1 MAELHQTPTSL
12 CCCRKPL
19 LASGP
24 RCDGDSRPLAAP
36 GPGTPRGPL
45 VDVASASNF
54 RSFRLRHLHLDLRL
68 NFAVKEMSGWLVL
81 DLVPAQ
87 KGVTSLVLD
96 SHPSLL
102 IHSIDCKDPGAGQE
116 EPISLTYRVDP
127 FTDYGSSLN
136 ISLPP
141 AAVKPGRL
149 IQITV
154 RYTTTDGPAIWW
166 LDSELTCGQSRPL
179 VFTQGHSVC
188 NRSFFPCFDTPAV
201 KSTYTATVRVPEGVT
216 VLMSAS
222 LSSYST
228 PDRVFQFSM
237 EFPVPSYLVALVA
250 GELQHVDVGPR
261 SRVWAEPCLLS
272 CAVKK
277 LGGSVERWLGVAEEL
292 FGPYLWGRCD
302 IVFLPPSFPIVAM
315 ENPCLTFIIA
325 SILESSEFLLIDV
338 VHEIAHGW
346 FGNAVTNATWE
357 EMWLSEG
364 LATYAQRRITTE
376 AYGKSTTSTTL
387 STTYAQRRITTE
399 AYGKSTTSTTL
410 STTYAQRRI
419 TTEAYGKSTTSTTL
433 STTYAQRRITT
444 EAYGKSTTSTT
455 LSTTYAQRRIT
466 TEAYGKSTTSTTLST
481 TYAQRRITTEAYG
494 KSTTS
499 TTLSTT
505 YAQRRIT
512 TEAYGKSTTST
523 TLSTTYAQR
532 RITTEAYGEAF
543 TCLETAVRLDA
554 LHKQLRLL
562 GDNNPV
568 SKLQVKFEP
577 GVNPSSLMNL
587 FTYEKGF
594 CFVSYLSELS
604 GDVRRFDCFLR
615 DYISEF
621 KFQSVVAQ
629 DLIDYFLQYFPQLM
643 DVSHREGL
651 EFERWLN
658 GSGPPLF
665 EPDLSAAGALTQ
677 PVQDLCDLWR
687 GCQSPDPQALVSFDL
702 SAWST
707 FQIVLFLDR
716 MLDQTPLPRDVMTR
730 LSACYASVFD
740 GLNAEVQIR
749 WLQMVVRNS
758 FHPEL
763 PRVRAFLHKHTSRMY
778 TVPLY
783 DDLVAGVMKCVA
795 VEVFNQTQRRLHPNL
810 RRTLQQILFQ
820 TSSASTNQN
829 VPILS
834 AVPPSASSSPFS
846 QQVATAASAGTT
858 AAIALRDVNVSA

>member
-1 MAELHQTPTSL
+1 MMAELQQTPTSL
-12 CCCRKPL
+12 CCCCKSLP
-19 LASGP
+19 ASGGRCAGDSGRPSVGPGSP
-24 RCDGDSRPLAAP
+24 RC
-36 GPGTPRGPL
+36 PL

-54 RSFRLRHLHLDLRL
+54 RCFQLRHLHLDLRL

-81 DLVPAQ
+81 DLVPIQ
-87 KGVTSLVLD
+87 PGVHTLVLD

-102 IHSIDCKDPGAGQE
+102 IHSIDCKGPGAPQE
-116 EPISLTYRVDP
+116 EPVSLTYRVDP

-136 ISLPP
+136 ISLPTTL
-141 AAVKPGRL
+141 KPGRL
-149 IQITV
+149 IHITV

-188 NRSFFPCFDTPAV
+188 NRSFFPCFDTPAI
-201 KSTYTATVRVPEGVT
+201 KSTYTASVRVPDGVT

-222 LSSYST
+222 RSSYSKQ
-228 PDRVFQFSM
+228 DRVFQFSM

-292 FGPYLWGRCD
+292 FGAYLWGRCD

-338 VHEIAHGW
+338 IHEIAHGW

-376 AYGKSTTSTTL
+376 AYG
-387 STTYAQRRITTE
+387 
-399 AYGKSTTSTTL
+399 
-410 STTYAQRRI
+410 
-419 TTEAYGKSTTSTTL
+419 
-433 STTYAQRRITT
+433 
-444 EAYGKSTTSTT
+444 
-455 LSTTYAQRRIT
+455 
-466 TEAYGKSTTSTTLST
+466 
-481 TYAQRRITTEAYG
+481 
-494 KSTTS
+494 
-499 TTLSTT
+499 
-505 YAQRRIT
+505 
-512 TEAYGKSTTST
+512 
-523 TLSTTYAQR
+523 
-532 RITTEAYGEAF
+532 EAF
-543 TCLETAVRLDA
+543 TCLETVVRLDA
-554 LHKQLRLL
+554 LHRQLRLL

-577 GVNPSSLMNL
+577 GVNPSTLMNL

-594 CFVSYLSELS
+594 CFVSYLSQLC

-621 KFQSVVAQ
+621 KFKSVVAQ
-629 DLIDYFLQYFPQLM
+629 DLIDYFLGYFPELKNAAVAQ
-643 DVSHREGL
+643 REGL
-651 EFERWLN
+651 EFERWLS
-658 GSGPPLF
+658 GCGPPPY
-665 EPDLSAAGALTQ
+665 EPDLSAGGALTQ

-687 GCQSPDPQALVSFDL
+687 SGDAPDLQAVSTFHL
-702 SAWST
+702 STWST

-716 MLDQTPLPRDVMTR
+716 MLDHSPLPHDVMVS
-730 LSACYASVFD
+730 LSARYSSLFD

-758 FHPEL
+758 FYPDL

-783 DDLVAGVMKCVA
+783 EDLVAGVMKCVA
-795 VEVFNQTQRRLHPNL
+795 VEIFYQTQRRLHPNL

-820 TSSASTNQN
+820 TGAAPTNQN
-829 VPILS
+829 SPALPLIPSSPSPSLS
-834 AVPPSASSSPFS
+834 PQPAATATASST
-846 QQVATAASAGTT
+846 TAAGTT
-858 AAIALRDVNVSA
+858 NGIALRDVNVSA

>member
-1 MAELHQTPTSL
+1 MASL
-12 CCCRKPL
+12 DQEPS
-19 LASGP
+19 AV
-24 RCDGDSRPLAAP
+24 P
-36 GPGTPRGPL
+36 GPGSPQCPL

-54 RSFRLRHLHLDLRL
+54 SCFQLQHFHLDLRL

-81 DLVPAQ
+81 DLIPIQ
-87 KGVTSLVLD
+87 MGNHILVLD

-102 IHSIDCKDPGAGQE
+102 IHSIDCKVPRSGQE
-116 EPISLTYRVDP
+116 EPVSLTYRIDP

-136 ISLPP
+136 ISLPA

-149 IQITV
+149 IEITI

-201 KSTYTATVRVPEGVT
+201 KSTYTATVRVPDGVT

-222 LSSYST
+222 RSAYSKQ
-228 PDRVFQFSM
+228 DRVFQFSM

-277 LGGSVERWLGVAEEL
+277 LGGSVEHWLGVAEDL

-338 VHEIAHGW
+338 IHEIAHGW
-346 FGNAVTNATWE
+346 FGNTVTNATWE

-376 AYGKSTTSTTL
+376 AYG
-387 STTYAQRRITTE
+387 
-399 AYGKSTTSTTL
+399 
-410 STTYAQRRI
+410 
-419 TTEAYGKSTTSTTL
+419 
-433 STTYAQRRITT
+433 
-444 EAYGKSTTSTT
+444 
-455 LSTTYAQRRIT
+455 
-466 TEAYGKSTTSTTLST
+466 
-481 TYAQRRITTEAYG
+481 
-494 KSTTS
+494 
-499 TTLSTT
+499 
-505 YAQRRIT
+505 
-512 TEAYGKSTTST
+512 
-523 TLSTTYAQR
+523 
-532 RITTEAYGEAF
+532 EAF
-543 TCLETAVRLDA
+543 TCLETVVRLDA
-554 LHKQLRLL
+554 LHRQLRLL

-594 CFVSYLSELS
+594 CFVSYLSKLC
-604 GDVRRFDCFLR
+604 GDIHRFDHFLR
-615 DYISEF
+615 DYISKF
-621 KFQSVVAQ
+621 KFKSVVAQ
-629 DLIDYFLQYFPQLM
+629 DLIDYFLGYFPELQGAA
-643 DVSHREGL
+643 VAQREGL
-651 EFERWLN
+651 EFERWLS
-658 GSGPPLF
+658 GCGPPLY
-665 EPDLSAAGALTQ
+665 EPDLSGGDPLIQ

-687 GCQSPDPQALVSFDL
+687 NIECPDLQTVTSFDL
-702 SAWST
+702 SVWST

-716 MLDQTPLPRDVMTR
+716 MLDHSPLPHGDVANTIGR
-730 LSACYASVFD
+730 TKYIL
-740 GLNAEVQIR
+740 
-749 WLQMVVRNS
+749 
-758 FHPEL
+758 
-763 PRVRAFLHKHTSRMY
+763 MY

-783 DDLVAGVMKCVA
+783 EDLVAGVMKYVA
-795 VEVFNQTQRRLHPNL
+795 VEIFYQTQRRMHPNL
-810 RRTLQQILFQ
+810 RRTIQQILFQ
-820 TSSASTNQN
+820 SSSTQSNQN
-829 VPILS
+829 APALS
-834 AVPPSASSSPFS
+834 LMSSSSPS
-846 QQVATAASAGTT
+846 PSPSPSPSLTTQPQQPSAKATTT
-858 AAIALRDVNVSA
+858 IALRDVNVSA

>member
-1 MAELHQTPTSL
+1 MMAELQQTPTSL
-12 CCCRKPL
+12 CCCRKSLPV
-19 LASGP
+19 SGG
-24 RCDGDSRPLAAP
+24 RCVGDSGRPSASP
-36 GPGTPRGPL
+36 GPGSPRCPM

-54 RSFRLRHLHLDLRL
+54 RCFQLQHFHLDLRL

-81 DLVPAQ
+81 DLVPIQ
-87 KGVTSLVLD
+87 PGVQTLVLD
-96 SHPSLL
+96 SHSSLL
-102 IHSIDCKDPGAGQE
+102 IHSIDSKVPGVGLE
-116 EPISLTYRVDP
+116 EPVSLTYRVDP

-136 ISLPP
+136 ISLPA
-141 AAVKPGRL
+141 AAVKPGQL

-201 KSTYTATVRVPEGVT
+201 KSTYTATVRVPDGVT

-222 LSSYST
+222 RSSYSKQ
-228 PDRVFQFSM
+228 DRVFEFSM

-250 GELQHVDVGPR
+250 GDLQHVDVGPR
-261 SRVWAEPCLLS
+261 SRVWAEPCLLA

-338 VHEIAHGW
+338 IHEIAHGW

-376 AYGKSTTSTTL
+376 AYGD
-387 STTYAQRRITTE
+387 
-399 AYGKSTTSTTL
+399 
-410 STTYAQRRI
+410 
-419 TTEAYGKSTTSTTL
+419 
-433 STTYAQRRITT
+433 
-444 EAYGKSTTSTT
+444 
-455 LSTTYAQRRIT
+455 
-466 TEAYGKSTTSTTLST
+466 
-481 TYAQRRITTEAYG
+481 
-494 KSTTS
+494 
-499 TTLSTT
+499 
-505 YAQRRIT
+505 
-512 TEAYGKSTTST
+512 
-523 TLSTTYAQR
+523 
-532 RITTEAYGEAF
+532 AF

-554 LHKQLRLL
+554 LHRQLRLL

-577 GVNPSSLMNL
+577 GVNPSCLMNL

-594 CFVSYLSELS
+594 CFVAYLSQLS
-604 GDVRRFDCFLR
+604 GDIRRFDCFLR

-621 KFQSVVAQ
+621 KFKSVVAQ
-629 DLIDYFLQYFPQLM
+629 DLIDYFLGYFPELKDAAVAQ
-643 DVSHREGL
+643 REGL
-651 EFERWLN
+651 EFERWLS
-658 GSGPPLF
+658 GSGPPLY
-665 EPDLSAAGALTQ
+665 EPDLSAGGALTQ
-677 PVQDLCDLWR
+677 PVQDLCVLWKSSDGRDLH
-687 GCQSPDPQALVSFDL
+687 AVSTFDL

-716 MLDQTPLPRDVMTR
+716 MLDLSPLTHDVMAA
-730 LSACYASVFD
+730 LSACYSSLFD

-749 WLQMVVRNS
+749 WLQLVVRNS
-758 FHPEL
+758 FYPEL

-783 DDLVAGVMKCVA
+783 DDLVSGVMKCVA
-795 VEVFNQTQRRLHPNL
+795 VEIFNQTQRRLHPNL

-820 TSSASTNQN
+820 TSTAPPNQN
-829 VPILS
+829 GPAVSI
-834 AVPPSASSSPFS
+834 VPPSPSP
-846 QQVATAASAGTT
+846 QLQPAAAATASTAAKTT

>member
-1 MAELHQTPTSL
+1 MAEFHQTPTSL
-12 CCCRKPL
+12 CCCRKSLPD
-19 LASGP
+19 SGGRCVRDSGQPSAGPGSP
-24 RCDGDSRPLAAP
+24 RC
-36 GPGTPRGPL
+36 PL

-54 RSFRLRHLHLDLRL
+54 RSFQLHHFHLDLRL

-81 DLVPAQ
+81 DLVPVQA
-87 KGVTSLVLD
+87 GVCSLVLD

-102 IHSIDCKDPGAGQE
+102 IHSIDCKVPGGGQQ
-116 EPISLTYRVDP
+116 EPVSLTYRVDP

-136 ISLPP
+136 ISLPT

-149 IQITV
+149 VQITV
-154 RYTTTDGPAIWW
+154 HYTTTDGPAIWW
-166 LDSELTCGQSRPL
+166 LDSELTCGQTRPL

-201 KSTYTATVRVPEGVT
+201 KSTYTATVRVPDGVT

-222 LSSYST
+222 RSSYSKQ
-228 PDRVFQFSM
+228 DRVFQFSM

-277 LGGSVERWLGVAEEL
+277 LGGSVEHWLGVAEDL

-338 VHEIAHGW
+338 IHEIAHGW

-376 AYGKSTTSTTL
+376 AYG
-387 STTYAQRRITTE
+387 E
-399 AYGKSTTSTTL
+399 P
-410 STTYAQRRI
+410 
-419 TTEAYGKSTTSTTL
+419 
-433 STTYAQRRITT
+433 
-444 EAYGKSTTSTT
+444 
-455 LSTTYAQRRIT
+455 
-466 TEAYGKSTTSTTLST
+466 
-481 TYAQRRITTEAYG
+481 
-494 KSTTS
+494 
-499 TTLSTT
+499 
-505 YAQRRIT
+505 
-512 TEAYGKSTTST
+512 
-523 TLSTTYAQR
+523 
-532 RITTEAYGEAF
+532 F
-543 TCLETAVRLDA
+543 TCLETVVRLDA
-554 LHKQLRLL
+554 LHRQLRLL

-568 SKLQVKFEP
+568 SKLQVKFES
-577 GVNPSSLMNL
+577 GVNPSTLMNL

-594 CFVSYLSELS
+594 CFVSYLSELC

-621 KFQSVVAQ
+621 KFKSVVAQ
-629 DLIDYFLQYFPQLM
+629 DLIDYFLAYFPELKDAAVAQ
-643 DVSHREGL
+643 REGL
-651 EFERWLN
+651 EFEHWLS
-658 GSGPPLF
+658 GCGPPPY
-665 EPDLSAAGALTQ
+665 EPDLSAGGALIG
-677 PVQDLCDLWR
+677 PVQDLCNLWR
-687 GCQSPDPQALVSFDL
+687 SSDPPDLQALATFDL

-716 MLDQTPLPRDVMTR
+716 MLDHSPLPHDVMVS
-730 LSACYASVFD
+730 LSDSYSSLFD

-749 WLQMVVRNS
+749 WLQMVVRNT
-758 FHPEL
+758 FYPDL

-783 DDLVAGVMKCVA
+783 EDLVAGVMKCVA
-795 VEVFNQTQRRLHPNL
+795 VEIFYQTQRRLHPNL

-820 TSSASTNQN
+820 TSSTNQN
-829 VPILS
+829 GPAVPI
-834 AVPPSASSSPFS
+834 VPSSTSSSTPP
-846 QQVATAASAGTT
+846 QQPPAATATTSPATTGTT

>member
-1 MAELHQTPTSL
+1 MMAELHQTPTSL
-12 CCCRKPL
+12 CCCRKSLPI
-19 LASGP
+19 SGA
-24 RCDGDSRPLAAP
+24 RCVGYSTWPSAAP
-36 GPGTPRGPL
+36 GPGSPRCPL

-54 RSFRLRHLHLDLRL
+54 SCFQLRHFHLDLRL

-81 DLVPAQ
+81 DLIPVQA
-87 KGVTSLVLD
+87 GIHTLVLD

-102 IHSIDCKDPGAGQE
+102 IHSIDCKVPGAGQE
-116 EPISLTYRVDP
+116 EPVSLTYRIDP

-136 ISLPP
+136 ISLPT

-149 IQITV
+149 IQITI
-154 RYTTTDGPAIWW
+154 RYITTDGPA
-166 LDSELTCGQSRPL
+166 
-179 VFTQGHSVC
+179 
-188 NRSFFPCFDTPAV
+188 
-201 KSTYTATVRVPEGVT
+201 VPDGVT

-222 LSSYST
+222 RSSYSKQ
-228 PDRVFQFSM
+228 DRVFQFSM

-338 VHEIAHGW
+338 IHEIAHGW

-376 AYGKSTTSTTL
+376 AYG
-387 STTYAQRRITTE
+387 
-399 AYGKSTTSTTL
+399 
-410 STTYAQRRI
+410 
-419 TTEAYGKSTTSTTL
+419 
-433 STTYAQRRITT
+433 
-444 EAYGKSTTSTT
+444 
-455 LSTTYAQRRIT
+455 
-466 TEAYGKSTTSTTLST
+466 
-481 TYAQRRITTEAYG
+481 
-494 KSTTS
+494 
-499 TTLSTT
+499 
-505 YAQRRIT
+505 
-512 TEAYGKSTTST
+512 
-523 TLSTTYAQR
+523 
-532 RITTEAYGEAF
+532 EAF
-543 TCLETAVRLDA
+543 TCLETVVRLDA
-554 LHKQLRLL
+554 LHRQLRLL
-562 GDNNPV
+562 GDNNPM

-577 GVNPSSLMNL
+577 GVNPSTLMNL

-594 CFVSYLSELS
+594 CFVSYLSQLC

-615 DYISEF
+615 DYISQF
-621 KFQSVVAQ
+621 KFKSVVAQ
-629 DLIDYFLQYFPQLM
+629 DLIDYFLGYFPELQSAA
-643 DVSHREGL
+643 VAQKEGL
-651 EFERWLN
+651 EFERWLS
-658 GSGPPLF
+658 GCGPPLY
-665 EPDLSAAGALTQ
+665 EPDLSAGSTLIQ

-687 GCQSPDPQALVSFDL
+687 SIESPDLQTLTTFDL

-716 MLDQTPLPRDVMTR
+716 MLDHSPLPHDVMVS
-730 LSACYASVFD
+730 LSGCYSTLFD

-749 WLQMVVRNS
+749 WLQMVVRNT
-758 FHPEL
+758 FYPDL

-778 TVPLY
+778 TLPLY
-783 DDLVAGVMKCVA
+783 EDLVAGVMKCVA
-795 VEVFNQTQRRLHPNL
+795 VEIFYQTQRRLHPNL

-820 TSSASTNQN
+820 TSSAPANQN
-829 VPILS
+829 GQALS
-834 AVPPSASSSPFS
+834 TLPPSPSPS
-846 QQVATAASAGTT
+846 TQPPQPAATATASAAAAGTT
-858 AAIALRDVNVSA
+858 TAIALRDVNVSA

>member
-1 MAELHQTPTSL
+1 MMAELQQTPTSL

-19 LASGP
+19 PASGGRCGGDSGRPSAGPGAP
-24 RCDGDSRPLAAP
+24 RC
-36 GPGTPRGPL
+36 PL

-54 RSFRLRHLHLDLRL
+54 RCFQLRHLHLDLRL

-81 DLVPAQ
+81 DLVPVQ
-87 KGVTSLVLD
+87 PGVQTLVLD

-102 IHSIDCKDPGAGQE
+102 IHSIDCKGPGAPQD
-116 EPISLTYRVDP
+116 EPLSLTYRVDP

-136 ISLPP
+136 ISLPTTL
-141 AAVKPGRL
+141 KTGRL
-149 IQITV
+149 VHITV

-188 NRSFFPCFDTPAV
+188 NRSFFPCFDTPAI

-222 LSSYST
+222 RSSYSKQ
-228 PDRVFQFSM
+228 DRVFQFSM

-261 SRVWAEPCLLS
+261 SRVWAEPCLLA

-277 LGGSVERWLGVAEEL
+277 LGGSVERWLAVAEQL
-292 FGPYLWGRCD
+292 FGAYLWGRCD

-338 VHEIAHGW
+338 IHEIAHGW

-376 AYGKSTTSTTL
+376 AYG
-387 STTYAQRRITTE
+387 
-399 AYGKSTTSTTL
+399 
-410 STTYAQRRI
+410 
-419 TTEAYGKSTTSTTL
+419 
-433 STTYAQRRITT
+433 
-444 EAYGKSTTSTT
+444 
-455 LSTTYAQRRIT
+455 
-466 TEAYGKSTTSTTLST
+466 
-481 TYAQRRITTEAYG
+481 
-494 KSTTS
+494 
-499 TTLSTT
+499 
-505 YAQRRIT
+505 
-512 TEAYGKSTTST
+512 
-523 TLSTTYAQR
+523 
-532 RITTEAYGEAF
+532 EAF
-543 TCLETAVRLDA
+543 TCLETVVRLDA
-554 LHKQLRLL
+554 LHRQLRLL

-577 GVNPSSLMNL
+577 GVNPSTLMNL

-594 CFVSYLSELS
+594 CFVSYLSELC

-629 DLIDYFLQYFPQLM
+629 DLIDYFLNYFPELK
-643 DVSHREGL
+643 DAAVATREGL
-651 EFERWLN
+651 EFDRWLS
-658 GSGPPLF
+658 GCGPPLY
-665 EPDLSAAGALTQ
+665 EPDMSAGGALTR
-677 PVQDLCDLWR
+677 PVQDLCDVWR
-687 GCQSPDPQALVSFDL
+687 GSDPPDLQLL
-702 SAWST
+702 STYQLTEWST

-716 MLDQTPLPRDVMTR
+716 MLDRSPLPHEVMVS
-730 LSACYASVFD
+730 LSSSYSSLFD
-740 GLNAEVQIR
+740 SLNAEVQIR
-749 WLQMVVRNS
+749 WLQLVVRNN
-758 FHPEL
+758 FYPDL

-783 DDLVAGVMKCVA
+783 EDLVAGVMKCVA
-795 VEVFNQTQRRLHPNL
+795 LEIFYQTQRRLHPNL
-810 RRTLQQILFQ
+810 RRTLHQILFQ
-820 TSSASTNQN
+820 TAAAPTNQN
-829 VPILS
+829 SPVLPLI
-834 AVPPSASSSPFS
+834 PPSPSPSLSPSPAPTATASSTANAAAA
-846 QQVATAASAGTT
+846 ATGTT
-858 AAIALRDVNVSA
+858 NGIALRDVNVSA

>member
-1 MAELHQTPTSL
+1 MAELHQTPASL

-19 LASGP
+19 PVSGA
-24 RCDGDSRPLAAP
+24 RRVGDSGRPQVGLRPEAL
-36 GPGTPRGPL
+36 RRPL

-54 RSFRLRHLHLDLRL
+54 RCFQLRHFHLDLRL
-68 NFAVKEMSGWLVL
+68 NFAVKEMSGWMVL
-81 DLVPAQ
+81 DLIPVHP
-87 KGVTSLVLD
+87 GVHTLVLD
-96 SHPSLL
+96 SHCSLL
-102 IHSIDCKDPGAGQE
+102 IHSIDCKAPGSGQE
-116 EPISLTYRVDP
+116 EPVSLTYRVDP

-141 AAVKPGRL
+141 AAVRPGRL
-149 IQITV
+149 IQITI
-154 RYTTTDGPAIWW
+154 RYSTTDGPAIWW
-166 LDSELTCGQSRPL
+166 LDSELTCGRSRPL

-201 KSTYTATVRVPEGVT
+201 KSTYTASIRVPDGVT

-222 LSSYST
+222 RSSYSK

-237 EFPVPSYLVALVA
+237 DSPVPSYLVALVA
-250 GELQHVDVGPR
+250 GEMQHVDVGPR

-338 VHEIAHGW
+338 IHEIAHGW

-376 AYGKSTTSTTL
+376 AYG
-387 STTYAQRRITTE
+387 
-399 AYGKSTTSTTL
+399 
-410 STTYAQRRI
+410 
-419 TTEAYGKSTTSTTL
+419 
-433 STTYAQRRITT
+433 
-444 EAYGKSTTSTT
+444 
-455 LSTTYAQRRIT
+455 
-466 TEAYGKSTTSTTLST
+466 
-481 TYAQRRITTEAYG
+481 
-494 KSTTS
+494 
-499 TTLSTT
+499 
-505 YAQRRIT
+505 
-512 TEAYGKSTTST
+512 
-523 TLSTTYAQR
+523 
-532 RITTEAYGEAF
+532 EAF
-543 TCLETAVRLDA
+543 TCLETVVRLDA
-554 LHKQLRLL
+554 LHRQLRLL

-568 SKLQVKFEP
+568 SKLQIKFEP

-594 CFVSYLSELS
+594 CFVSYLSQLS
-604 GDVRRFDCFLR
+604 GDVRGFDRFLR
-615 DYISEF
+615 DFISQFQF
-621 KFQSVVAQ
+621 KSVVAD
-629 DLIDYFLQYFPQLM
+629 DLIDYFLGYFPELQ
-643 DVSHREGL
+643 DAAHREGL

-658 GSGPPLF
+658 GCGPPLY
-665 EPDLSAAGALTQ
+665 EPDLSAGGALIR
-677 PVQDLCDLWR
+677 PVQDLCDLWTR
-687 GCQSPDPQALVSFDL
+687 SDAPDLSALTTFDL

-716 MLDQTPLPRDVMTR
+716 MLDHSPLPHDVMLR
-730 LSACYASVFD
+730 LSSCYSSLFD

-749 WLQMVVRNS
+749 WLQMVVRNT
-758 FHPEL
+758 FDPDV

-783 DDLVAGVMKCVA
+783 EDLVAGVLKCVA
-795 VEVFNQTQRRLHPNL
+795 VEIFYQTQRRLHPNL
-810 RRTLQQILFQ
+810 RRTLQQILFGAG
-820 TSSASTNQN
+820 SANQN
-829 VPILS
+829 
-834 AVPPSASSSPFS
+834 SSSLPVPS
-846 QQVATAASAGTT
+846 PATPPLHPTATPTATPT

>member
-376 AYGKSTTSTTL
+376 AYG
-387 STTYAQRRITTE
+387 
-399 AYGKSTTSTTL
+399 
-410 STTYAQRRI
+410 
-419 TTEAYGKSTTSTTL
+419 
-433 STTYAQRRITT
+433 
-444 EAYGKSTTSTT
+444 
-455 LSTTYAQRRIT
+455 
-466 TEAYGKSTTSTTLST
+466 
-481 TYAQRRITTEAYG
+481 
-494 KSTTS
+494 
-499 TTLSTT
+499 
-505 YAQRRIT
+505 
-512 TEAYGKSTTST
+512 
-523 TLSTTYAQR
+523 
-532 RITTEAYGEAF
+532 EAF

-554 LHKQLRLL
+554 LHRQLRLL

>member
-12 CCCRKPL
+12 CCCRKSLPI
-19 LASGP
+19 SGA
-24 RCDGDSRPLAAP
+24 RCVGDSGRPLAAP
-36 GPGTPRGPL
+36 GPGSPRCPL

-54 RSFRLRHLHLDLRL
+54 RCFKLRHFHLDLRL

-81 DLVPAQ
+81 DLIPVQP
-87 KGVTSLVLD
+87 GVQTLVLD

-102 IHSIDCKDPGAGQE
+102 IHSIDCKVPGATQDD
-116 EPISLTYRVDP
+116 PVSLTYRVDP
-127 FTDYGSSLN
+127 FTEYGSSLN

-141 AAVKPGRL
+141 ETLKQGRL

-166 LDSELTCGQSRPL
+166 LDSELTCGQTRPL

-188 NRSFFPCFDTPAV
+188 NRSLFPCFDTPAV
-201 KSTYTATVRVPEGVT
+201 KSTYTATVRVPDGVT

-222 LSSYST
+222 RSSYSKQ
-228 PDRVFQFSM
+228 DRVFQFSM

-250 GELQHVDVGPR
+250 GELQHVDMGPR

-338 VHEIAHGW
+338 IHEIAHGW

-376 AYGKSTTSTTL
+376 AYG
-387 STTYAQRRITTE
+387 
-399 AYGKSTTSTTL
+399 
-410 STTYAQRRI
+410 
-419 TTEAYGKSTTSTTL
+419 
-433 STTYAQRRITT
+433 
-444 EAYGKSTTSTT
+444 
-455 LSTTYAQRRIT
+455 
-466 TEAYGKSTTSTTLST
+466 
-481 TYAQRRITTEAYG
+481 
-494 KSTTS
+494 
-499 TTLSTT
+499 
-505 YAQRRIT
+505 
-512 TEAYGKSTTST
+512 
-523 TLSTTYAQR
+523 
-532 RITTEAYGEAF
+532 EAF

-554 LHKQLRLL
+554 LHRQLRLL

-577 GVNPSSLMNL
+577 GVNPSTLMNL

-594 CFVSYLSELS
+594 CFVSYLSQLCE
-604 GDVRRFDCFLR
+604 DVKRFDCFLR

-621 KFQSVVAQ
+621 KFKSVLAQ
-629 DLIDYFLQYFPQLM
+629 DLIDYFLCYFPELK
-643 DVSHREGL
+643 DAAVAHREGL
-651 EFERWLN
+651 EFERWLS
-658 GSGPPLF
+658 GCGPPLY
-665 EPDLSAAGALTQ
+665 EPDLSAGGALTR
-677 PVQDLCDLWR
+677 PVQDLCELWS
-687 GCQSPDPQALVSFDL
+687 GSDPPDPQCLTSFDL
-702 SAWST
+702 STWST

-716 MLDQTPLPRDVMTR
+716 MLDHAPLPHGVMAS
-730 LSACYASVFD
+730 LSSCYSSLFD

-758 FHPEL
+758 FYPDL
-763 PRVRAFLHKHTSRMY
+763 PQVRAFLFKHTSRMY

-795 VEVFNQTQRRLHPNL
+795 VEIFNQTQRRMHPNL
-810 RRTLQQILFQ
+810 RRTLQQIVFQ
-820 TSSASTNQN
+820 NATAPPNQN
-829 VPILS
+829 VTALS
-834 AVPPSASSSPFS
+834 VVPPSPSLSP
-846 QQVATAASAGTT
+846 QPAATATAATTAGAS

>member
-1 MAELHQTPTSL
+1 MAELQQTPTSL
-12 CCCRKPL
+12 CCCRKSPP
-19 LASGP
+19 ASGP
-24 RCDGDSRPLAAP
+24 RCVGESGRPAVLP
-36 GPGTPRGPL
+36 GPGTPRRPL

-54 RSFRLRHLHLDLRL
+54 SCFTLRHFHLDLRV

-81 DLVPAQ
+81 DLVPVQ
-87 KGVTSLVLD
+87 PGVQTLVLD

-102 IHSIDCKDPGAGQE
+102 IHAIDCKVPGAGQQA
-116 EPISLTYRVDP
+116 PLSLTYRVDP

-136 ISLPP
+136 ISLP
-141 AAVKPGRL
+141 AAASTPGQL
-149 IQITV
+149 VHVTV

-179 VFTQGHSVC
+179 LFTQGHSVC

-201 KSTYTATVRVPEGVT
+201 KSTYTATVRVPDGVT

-222 LSSYST
+222 RSSFSKL
-228 PDRVFQFSM
+228 DRVFQFSM

-277 LGGSVERWLGVAEEL
+277 LGGSVERWLGVAEQL
-292 FGPYLWGRCD
+292 FGAYLWGRCD

-376 AYGKSTTSTTL
+376 AYG
-387 STTYAQRRITTE
+387 
-399 AYGKSTTSTTL
+399 
-410 STTYAQRRI
+410 
-419 TTEAYGKSTTSTTL
+419 
-433 STTYAQRRITT
+433 
-444 EAYGKSTTSTT
+444 
-455 LSTTYAQRRIT
+455 
-466 TEAYGKSTTSTTLST
+466 
-481 TYAQRRITTEAYG
+481 
-494 KSTTS
+494 
-499 TTLSTT
+499 
-505 YAQRRIT
+505 
-512 TEAYGKSTTST
+512 
-523 TLSTTYAQR
+523 
-532 RITTEAYGEAF
+532 EAF

-554 LHKQLRLL
+554 LHRQLRLL

-594 CFVSYLSELS
+594 CFVAYLSQLC

-615 DYISEF
+615 DYICEF

-629 DLIDYFLQYFPQLM
+629 DLIDYFLGYFPELK
-643 DVSHREGL
+643 DAAVSQREGL
-651 EFERWLN
+651 EFERWLS

-665 EPDLSAAGALTQ
+665 EPDLSAGGALTR

-687 GCQSPDPQALVSFDL
+687 GGAPPDPQTVSTFDL

-716 MLDQTPLPRDVMTR
+716 MLDLSPLPRDVMSS
-730 LSACYASVFD
+730 LSSCYSSVFD

-758 FHPEL
+758 FSPEL

-795 VEVFNQTQRRLHPNL
+795 VEIFSQTQHRLHPNL

-820 TSSASTNQN
+820 IAPANQN
-829 VPILS
+829 GPALS
-834 AVPPSASSSPFS
+834 APPPSPSVFTQPQPA
-846 QQVATAASAGTT
+846 ATATASAAAGTP

>member
-1 MAELHQTPTSL
+1 MMAELHQTPTSL
-12 CCCRKPL
+12 CCCRKSLPV
-19 LASGP
+19 SGP
-24 RCDGDSRPLAAP
+24 RCVGDSSRPSASP
-36 GPGTPRGPL
+36 GPGSPRCPL

-54 RSFRLRHLHLDLRL
+54 RCFQLQHFHLDLRL

-81 DLVPAQ
+81 DLVPVQ
-87 KGVTSLVLD
+87 PGIHTLVLD
-96 SHPSLL
+96 SHSSLL
-102 IHSIDCKDPGAGQE
+102 IHSIDCKVPGSGQE
-116 EPISLTYRVDP
+116 DPLSLTYRVDP

-136 ISLPP
+136 ISLPTS
-141 AAVKPGRL
+141 AVKPGRL

-201 KSTYTATVRVPEGVT
+201 KSTYTATVRVPDGVT

-222 LSSYST
+222 QSSYSKQ
-228 PDRVFQFSM
+228 DRIFQFSM

-272 CAVKK
+272 CAVNK
-277 LGGSVERWLGVAEEL
+277 LGGSVERWLGVAEDL

-338 VHEIAHGW
+338 IHEIAHGW

-376 AYGKSTTSTTL
+376 AYG
-387 STTYAQRRITTE
+387 
-399 AYGKSTTSTTL
+399 
-410 STTYAQRRI
+410 
-419 TTEAYGKSTTSTTL
+419 
-433 STTYAQRRITT
+433 
-444 EAYGKSTTSTT
+444 
-455 LSTTYAQRRIT
+455 
-466 TEAYGKSTTSTTLST
+466 
-481 TYAQRRITTEAYG
+481 
-494 KSTTS
+494 
-499 TTLSTT
+499 
-505 YAQRRIT
+505 
-512 TEAYGKSTTST
+512 
-523 TLSTTYAQR
+523 
-532 RITTEAYGEAF
+532 EAF

-554 LHKQLRLL
+554 LHRQLRLL

-577 GVNPSSLMNL
+577 GVNPSCLMNL

-594 CFVSYLSELS
+594 CFVSYLSQLS

-615 DYISEF
+615 DYISQF
-621 KFQSVVAQ
+621 KFKSVVAQ
-629 DLIDYFLQYFPQLM
+629 DLIDYFLGYFPELKDAAVAQ
-643 DVSHREGL
+643 REGL
-651 EFERWLN
+651 EFERWMS
-658 GSGPPLF
+658 GCGPPLY
-665 EPDLSAAGALTQ
+665 EPDLSAGGALTR

-687 GCQSPDPQALVSFDL
+687 SGDAPDLQTVSTFDL

-716 MLDQTPLPRDVMTR
+716 MLDLSPLPHGVMAG
-730 LSACYASVFD
+730 LSGCYSSLFD

-758 FHPEL
+758 FYPEL

-778 TVPLY
+778 TMPLY
-783 DDLVAGVMKCVA
+783 DDLVAGVMKCFA
-795 VEVFNQTQRRLHPNL
+795 VEIFNQTQRRLHPNL

-820 TSSASTNQN
+820 TSAAPTNQN
-829 VPILS
+829 GSALS
-834 AVPPSASSSPFS
+834 IVPPSPSASP
-846 QQVATAASAGTT
+846 QPQPGPTATAPAAAGTT
-858 AAIALRDVNVSA
+858 APIALRDVNVSA

>member
-19 LASGP
+19 PVSGA
-24 RCDGDSRPLAAP
+24 RRVGDSGRPPVGLRP
-36 GPGTPRGPL
+36 ESLRCPL

-54 RSFRLRHLHLDLRL
+54 RCFQLRHFHLDLRL

-81 DLVPAQ
+81 DLIPVHP
-87 KGVTSLVLD
+87 GVHTLVLD
-96 SHPSLL
+96 SHCSLL
-102 IHSIDCKDPGAGQE
+102 IHSIDCKAPGSGQE
-116 EPISLTYRVDP
+116 EPMSLTYRVDP

-141 AAVKPGRL
+141 AAVRPGRL
-149 IQITV
+149 IQITI
-154 RYTTTDGPAIWW
+154 RYSTTDGPAIWW

-201 KSTYTATVRVPEGVT
+201 KSTYTATIRVPDGVT

-222 LSSYST
+222 RSSYSKQ
-228 PDRVFQFSM
+228 DRVFQFSM
-237 EFPVPSYLVALVA
+237 DSPVPSYLVALVA
-250 GELQHVDVGPR
+250 GEMQHVDVGPR

-338 VHEIAHGW
+338 IHEIAHGW

-376 AYGKSTTSTTL
+376 AYG
-387 STTYAQRRITTE
+387 
-399 AYGKSTTSTTL
+399 
-410 STTYAQRRI
+410 
-419 TTEAYGKSTTSTTL
+419 
-433 STTYAQRRITT
+433 
-444 EAYGKSTTSTT
+444 
-455 LSTTYAQRRIT
+455 
-466 TEAYGKSTTSTTLST
+466 
-481 TYAQRRITTEAYG
+481 
-494 KSTTS
+494 
-499 TTLSTT
+499 
-505 YAQRRIT
+505 
-512 TEAYGKSTTST
+512 
-523 TLSTTYAQR
+523 
-532 RITTEAYGEAF
+532 EAF
-543 TCLETAVRLDA
+543 TCLETVVRLDA
-554 LHKQLRLL
+554 LHRQLRLL

-568 SKLQVKFEP
+568 SKLQIKFEP

-594 CFVSYLSELS
+594 CFVSYLSQLS
-604 GDVRRFDCFLR
+604 GDVRRFDRFLR
-615 DYISEF
+615 DFISQFQF
-621 KFQSVVAQ
+621 KSVVAD
-629 DLIDYFLQYFPQLM
+629 DLIDYFLCYFPELQ
-643 DVSHREGL
+643 DVAQREGL

-658 GSGPPLF
+658 GCGPPPY
-665 EPDLSAAGALTQ
+665 EPDLSAGGALIR
-677 PVQDLCDLWR
+677 PVQDLCDLWTR
-687 GCQSPDPQALVSFDL
+687 SDAPNLSALTTFDL

-716 MLDQTPLPRDVMTR
+716 MLDHSPLPHDVM
-730 LSACYASVFD
+730 LSLSSCYSSLFD

-749 WLQMVVRNS
+749 WLQMVVRNT
-758 FHPEL
+758 FHPDV

-783 DDLVAGVMKCVA
+783 EDLVAGVLKCVA
-795 VEVFNQTQRRLHPNL
+795 VEIFYQTQRRLHPNL

-820 TSSASTNQN
+820 TSSAATNQN
-829 VPILS
+829 
-834 AVPPSASSSPFS
+834 SSSLSVISPS
-846 QQVATAASAGTT
+846 TPPPQPTATATASAATAGTT

>member
-1 MAELHQTPTSL
+1 MSELHQTPTSL
-12 CCCRKPL
+12 CCCRKSLPV
-19 LASGP
+19 SGARCVGESGRPSAGLGPGSP
-24 RCDGDSRPLAAP
+24 RC
-36 GPGTPRGPL
+36 PL

-54 RSFRLRHLHLDLRL
+54 RCFQLRHFHLDLRL

-81 DLVPAQ
+81 DLVPVQ
-87 KGVTSLVLD
+87 LGVCTLVLD

-102 IHSIDCKDPGAGQE
+102 IHSIDCKVPWAGLD
-116 EPISLTYRVDP
+116 EPVSLTYRVDP

-136 ISLPP
+136 ISLPT

-166 LDSELTCGQSRPL
+166 LDSELTCGQTRPL

-188 NRSFFPCFDTPAV
+188 NRSFFPSFDTPAV
-201 KSTYTATVRVPEGVT
+201 KSTYTATVRVPDGVT

-222 LSSYST
+222 RSSYSKQ
-228 PDRVFQFSM
+228 DRVFQFSM

-277 LGGSVERWLGVAEEL
+277 LGGSVERWLGVAEDL

-338 VHEIAHGW
+338 IHEIAHGW

-376 AYGKSTTSTTL
+376 AYG
-387 STTYAQRRITTE
+387 
-399 AYGKSTTSTTL
+399 
-410 STTYAQRRI
+410 
-419 TTEAYGKSTTSTTL
+419 
-433 STTYAQRRITT
+433 
-444 EAYGKSTTSTT
+444 
-455 LSTTYAQRRIT
+455 
-466 TEAYGKSTTSTTLST
+466 
-481 TYAQRRITTEAYG
+481 
-494 KSTTS
+494 
-499 TTLSTT
+499 
-505 YAQRRIT
+505 
-512 TEAYGKSTTST
+512 
-523 TLSTTYAQR
+523 
-532 RITTEAYGEAF
+532 EAF
-543 TCLETAVRLDA
+543 TCLETVVRLDA
-554 LHKQLRLL
+554 LHRQLRLL

-568 SKLQVKFEP
+568 SKLQVKFEA
-577 GVNPSSLMNL
+577 STLMNL

-604 GDVRRFDCFLR
+604 GDVTRFDCFLR

-621 KFQSVVAQ
+621 KFKSVVAQ
-629 DLIDYFLQYFPQLM
+629 DLIDYFLGYFPELKDAAIAQ
-643 DVSHREGL
+643 REGL
-651 EFERWLN
+651 EFERWLS
-658 GSGPPLF
+658 GCGPPPY
-665 EPDLSAAGALTQ
+665 EPDLSAGSALIR

-687 GCQSPDPQALVSFDL
+687 SADPPDLQTLSTFDL

-716 MLDQTPLPRDVMTR
+716 MLDHSPLPHDVMVS
-730 LSACYASVFD
+730 LSGSYSSLFD

-749 WLQMVVRNS
+749 WLQMVVRNT
-758 FHPEL
+758 FYPDL

-783 DDLVAGVMKCVA
+783 EDLVTGVMKCVA
-795 VEVFNQTQRRLHPNL
+795 MEIFYQTQRRLHPNL

-820 TSSASTNQN
+820 TGSAPTNQN
-829 VPILS
+829 GPSALS
-834 AVPPSASSSPFS
+834 VIPPTSPPPSSTTSHRLHPSGLNAAFMRLETETFGADLTQS
-846 QQVATAASAGTT
+846 QQQ
-858 AAIALRDVNVSA
+858 